1 MVKYGN
7 QEPRRKKTVIEI
19 LISRNGISDTRTGE
33 KSHRHT
39 SETNTTAPDQLLHES
54 NRLKTPTN
62 VEISRKDTVY
72 KQKPIA
78 KEKALGYICVVC

>member
-7 QEPRRKKTVIEI
+7 QEPRRKKTVIEF
-19 LISRNGISDTRTGE
+19 LISKIGNSDTKTGE

-39 SETNTTAPDQLLHES
+39 REPNTAAPGQLLHES

-62 VEISRKDTVY
+62 VEISTKDTVY